1 MRTEEASPIRLA
13 DYQPPDF
20 LVPTTMLDISLH
32 HGATRVVTTLTLERN
47 PKGKPNAPLILDG
60 DDLTFVRAHLNG
72 AELDDVAFE
81 VGPAQFKLLAPP
93 AQRFTLAI
101 ETRVNPEANTQLS
114 GLYRSSSVFCTQC
127 EAQGFRRIA
136 YSLDRPDILSV
147 YTTRMEAVMSDAPI
161 LLSNGNPIEQGSL
174 SGGRHYAVWHDPF
187 PKPSY
192 LFALVAG
199 KLDKLSDR
207 FMTRSGR
214 DVELNIFV
222 EPGKTSRAGFALDS
236 LKRAM
241 RWDEDVFGCEYDLNV
256 FNIVAVSDF
265 NMGAMENKGL
275 NIFNDKYIL
284 AEPDTATDNDY
295 AAIEA
300 IVAHEYFHNWTG
312 NRITCRDWFQLCLK
326 EGLTVYRDQEFSSDM
341 RSRAVKRIADSRLL
355 KSHQFAEDSGPL
367 AHPVRPE
374 QYNEI
379 NNLYTATVYEKGA
392 EIIRALK
399 SVLGAEIFR
408 DGLALYFKRHDG
420 DAATVEDFLA
430 CFSEIAGRDLTQFAL
445 WYQQSGTPE
454 IKVDVIHDARAAT
467 VTIDLLQS
475 LPPTPGQPTKKP
487 MVIPLAFGLLD
498 EHGAE
503 RPLLTEDGERLSG
516 LVVLDSLRKVIT
528 LTGHK
533 TRPVLSINRG
543 FSAPVKIEAMA
554 SEADLAFLAAHD
566 SDPYA
571 RWNAVQELATRWLV
585 AAARAIGEP
594 VARPTTLAS
603 AVQGYLD
610 GALDDPAFLAQL
622 LAMPSE
628 ADIARELGGDV
639 DPDTV
644 LTARRNL
651 KSEIGTIVAP
661 RASDMLSKL
670 ATPGPYSQDAKSAG
684 KRALAAQVLDLWAA
698 TGDASALAFCENIHR
713 DADNMTERFAALSI
727 LAQHSGDRRE
737 KALTAFRRRH
747 SGEPLILDK
756 WFALQAAMP
765 ERETLDRVRSLTHDP
780 AFSWSN
786 PNRLRALIG
795 AFATQNPTQF
805 NRPDGAGHNFLA
817 DVVLATDAINS
828 QVAARLLSAFRSWRV
843 LEPKRRQ
850 SAKTALDR
858 VAANSDLSPD
868 VRDIVTRMLV

>member
-1 MRTEEASPIRLA
+1 MRTEDAPTVRLA

-20 LVPTTMLDISLH
+20 LAPTTMLDISLH
-32 HGATRVVTTLTLERN
+32 QRATRVVTTLTLERN
-47 PKGKPNAPLILDG
+47 PKGQPNAPLVLDG
-60 DDLTFVRAHLNG
+60 DDLTFIQAHLNG
-72 AELDDVAFE
+72 APLDDTAFE
-81 VGPAQFKLLAPP
+81 VGPARFTLLEPP
-93 AQRFTLAI
+93 AHRFTLAI

-136 YSLDRPDILSV
+136 YSLDRPDVLSV
-147 YTTRMEAVMSDAPI
+147 YTTRIEAVLEDAPI
-161 LLSNGNPIEQGSL
+161 LLSNGNPLEQGLL
-174 SGGRHYAVWHDPF
+174 SEGRHYALWHDPF

-199 KLDKLSDR
+199 KLDRLSDR
-207 FMTRSGR
+207 FTTRSGR

-222 EPGKTSRAGFALDS
+222 EPGKTSRAGFALDA

-241 RWDEDVFGCEYDLNV
+241 RWDEDIFGCEYDLDV

-284 AEPDTATDNDY
+284 AEPDTATDADY

-355 KSHQFAEDSGPL
+355 KSHQFAEDAGPL

-392 EIIRALK
+392 EIIRTLK
-399 SVLGAEIFR
+399 WVLGAETFR
-408 DGLALYFKRHDG
+408 DGLSLYLKRHDG

-430 CFSEIAGRDLTQFAL
+430 CFSETAGRDLTQFAL
-445 WYQQSGTPE
+445 WYTQSGTPE
-454 IKVDVIHDARAAT
+454 IKVDVRHDARAAT
-467 VTIDLLQS
+467 VTIELCQY

-498 EHGAE
+498 DNGAE
-503 RPLLTEDGERLSG
+503 RPLLTEDGERLDG
-516 LVVLDSLRKVIT
+516 LLVLDSPRMVLT

-533 TRPVLSINRG
+533 TRPVLSINRS

-566 SDPYA
+566 GDPYV

-585 AAARAIGEP
+585 ATARAIGEP
-594 VARPTTLAS
+594 IVPLATLSS
-603 AVQGYLD
+603 AIQGYLD
-610 GALDDPAFLAQL
+610 GPLDDPAFLAQL
-622 LAMPSE
+622 LALPSE
-628 ADIARELGGDV
+628 ADIARELGKDV
-639 DPDTV
+639 DPDAV
-644 LTARRNL
+644 LTARRRL

-661 RASDMLSKL
+661 RAPDLLTKL
-670 ATPGPYSQDAKSAG
+670 ATPGPYSQDATSAG

-698 TGDASALAFCENIHR
+698 TGDVNALARCENIHR
-713 DADNMTERFAALSI
+713 DADNMSERFAALSV

-737 KALTAFRRRH
+737 KALTAFRARH
-747 SGEPLILDK
+747 AGEALILDK
-756 WFALQAAMP
+756 WFALQASLA

-805 NRPDGAGHNFLA
+805 NRPDGAGHDLLA
-817 DVVLATDAINS
+817 DVVLKIDAINS

-843 LEPKRRQ
+843 LEPTRRQ
-850 SAKTALDR
+850 SAKSALDR
-858 VAANSDLSPD
+858 VAANAALSTD
-868 VRDIVTRMLV
+868 VRDIVTRMLA